1 MEEFDI
7 KRFLKTALAKKAYV
21 ISIVVVSMIIG
32 IIYTFFLLVPKYKA
46 TTKMV
51 LTQVEGTTT
60 TTTTESITSSDI
72 TLNKN
77 LVSVYGE
84 ILKSKKVVSKVIENL
99 GLEFSVAELQE
110 MISIS
115 SGTNA
120 EVLDVSVTSKDPI
133 VSTNITNELAD
144 VFVDEVSEM
153 YKINNVNILDKAEI
167 PNGPCNVNH
176 IKDLAIFTVLGI
188 FLAAGFVLLLYMVD
202 TTIKMEEDIEAY
214 TGLTILT
221 SIPLCETN
229 LVKKGDKVKPTASR
243 TKMSEANKRKAAELV
258 AFEDPK
264 STISETFRTLR
275 ANLAFTQTNK
285 KMKNILLTSSEMSEG
300 KSFVSAN
307 VAVTFAKADKKVIIV
322 DADMRKGRQHNI
334 FKVVNTQGL
343 SNCLSALDDAES
355 MDLEN
360 LARYIKTT
368 KVPNLHIMTSG
379 DRPPNPAELISSS
392 RMTDLLK
399 LLNKVYDIVIID
411 GTPSM
416 IVSDSIIL
424 SKFVDTTIVVAACRS
439 TKIESLQKVKKSIEN
454 VGGKIAG
461 VILNKVPMSE
471 KAYNNR
477 YYYSDAAK
485 EENVERSKEDIK
497 TVKEVLSTAVT
508 FDEPNRFE
516 QQAKVEEPT
525 KITKTSYEDMSED
538 ERNKLIGDYYLADNK
553 LLQYKMENLSNEIS
567 SIKTL
572 FLQAMVNNPK
582 QLTESASTEDIAELK
597 KEIKELRQI
606 VESNKPGLVTEDIKK
621 EFAEIRNMSEILLES
636 QNSNKEKIDK
646 FIEEYK
652 TKKSKTKKDSAE

>member
-21 ISIVVVSMIIG
+21 ISIVVISIIIG

-60 TTTTESITSSDI
+60 QTTESITSSDI

-99 GLEFSVAELQE
+99 GLEFTVAELQE

-133 VSTNITNELAD
+133 ISTNITNELAD

-188 FLAAGFVLLLYMVD
+188 FLAAGFILLLYMVD
-202 TTIKMEEDIEAY
+202 TTIKMEEDVEAY

-221 SIPLCETN
+221 SIPLCENT
-229 LVKKGDKVKPTASR
+229 LVKKGEKIKPGTSR
-243 TKMSEANKRKAAELV
+243 TKMSDANKRKSAELV

-343 SNCLSALDDAES
+343 SNCLSALDDSDS
-355 MDLEN
+355 MNLEN

-399 LLNKVYDIVIID
+399 LLNKVYDVVIID

-485 EENVERSKEDIK
+485 EENIERSKEDIK
-497 TVKEVLSTAVT
+497 TVKDILSTAVT
-508 FDEPNRFE
+508 VNESTRFDAQE
-516 QQAKVEEPT
+516 KVEEPT
-525 KITKTSYEDMSED
+525 KITKTSFEDMSED

-582 QLTESASTEDIAELK
+582 QLAESASTEDIAELK
-597 KEIKELRQI
+597 KEIKELRKI
-606 VESNKPGLVTEDIKK
+606 VESNKTGLVTEDIKK
-621 EFAEIRNMSEILLES
+621 EFAEIKNMSEILLES
-636 QNSNKEKIDK
+636 QNNNKEKIDK

-652 TKKSKTKKDSAE
+652 TKKTKTKKESAE

>member
-21 ISIVVVSMIIG
+21 ISIVVISIIIG

-60 TTTTESITSSDI
+60 QTTESITSSDI

-99 GLEFSVAELQE
+99 GLEFTVAELQE

-133 VSTNITNELAD
+133 ISTNITNELAD

-202 TTIKMEEDIEAY
+202 TTIKMEEDVEAY

-221 SIPLCETN
+221 SIPLCENT
-229 LVKKGDKVKPTASR
+229 LVKKGEKIKPGTSR
-243 TKMSEANKRKAAELV
+243 TKMSDANKRRTAELV

-343 SNCLSALDDAES
+343 SNCLSALDDSDS
-355 MDLEN
+355 MNLEN

-368 KVPNLHIMTSG
+368 KVSNLHIMTSG

-399 LLNKVYDIVIID
+399 LLNKVYDVVIID

-497 TVKEVLSTAVT
+497 TVKDILSTAVT
-508 FDEPNRFE
+508 VNEPTRFDAQE
-516 QQAKVEEPT
+516 KVEEPT
-525 KITKTSYEDMSED
+525 KITKTSFEDMSED

-582 QLTESASTEDIAELK
+582 QLAESASTEDIAELK
-597 KEIKELRQI
+597 KEIKELRKI
-606 VESNKPGLVTEDIKK
+606 VESNKTGIVTEDIKK
-621 EFAEIRNMSEILLES
+621 EFAEIKNMSEILLES

-652 TKKSKTKKDSAE
+652 TKKTKTKKESAE

>member
-21 ISIVVVSMIIG
+21 ISIVVISMIIG

-60 TTTTESITSSDI
+60 QTTESITSSDI

-99 GLEFSVAELQE
+99 GLEFTVAELQE

-133 VSTNITNELAD
+133 ISTNITNELAD

-202 TTIKMEEDIEAY
+202 TTIKMEEDVEAY

-221 SIPLCETN
+221 SIPLCENT
-229 LVKKGDKVKPTASR
+229 LVKKGEKIKPGTSR
-243 TKMSEANKRKAAELV
+243 TKMSDANKRRTAELV

-343 SNCLSALDDAES
+343 SNCLSALDDSDS
-355 MDLEN
+355 MNLEN

-399 LLNKVYDIVIID
+399 LLNKVYDVVIID

-497 TVKEVLSTAVT
+497 TVKDILSTAVT
-508 FDEPNRFE
+508 VNEPTRFDAQE
-516 QQAKVEEPT
+516 KVEEPT
-525 KITKTSYEDMSED
+525 KITKTSFEDMSED

-582 QLTESASTEDIAELK
+582 QLAESASTEDIAELK
-597 KEIKELRQI
+597 KEIKELRKI
-606 VESNKPGLVTEDIKK
+606 VESNKTGLVTEDIKK
-621 EFAEIRNMSEILLES
+621 EFAEIKNMSEILLES

-652 TKKSKTKKDSAE
+652 IKKTKTKKESAE

>member
-21 ISIVVVSMIIG
+21 ISIVVISMIIG

-60 TTTTESITSSDI
+60 QTTESITSSDI

-99 GLEFSVAELQE
+99 GLEFTVAELQE

-133 VSTNITNELAD
+133 ISTNITNELAD

-202 TTIKMEEDIEAY
+202 TTIKMEEDVEAY

-221 SIPLCETN
+221 SIPLCENT
-229 LVKKGDKVKPTASR
+229 LVKKGEKIKPGTSR
-243 TKMSEANKRKAAELV
+243 TKMSDANKRRTAELV

-343 SNCLSALDDAES
+343 SNCLSALDDSDS
-355 MDLEN
+355 MNLEN

-399 LLNKVYDIVIID
+399 LLNKVYDVVIID

-497 TVKEVLSTAVT
+497 TVKDILSTAVT
-508 FDEPNRFE
+508 VNEPTRFDAQE
-516 QQAKVEEPT
+516 KVEEPT
-525 KITKTSYEDMSED
+525 KITKTSFEDMSED
-538 ERNKLIGDYYLADNK
+538 KRNKLIGDYYLADNK

-582 QLTESASTEDIAELK
+582 QLAESASTEDIAELK
-597 KEIKELRQI
+597 KEIKELRKI
-606 VESNKPGLVTEDIKK
+606 VESNKTGLVTEDIKK
-621 EFAEIRNMSEILLES
+621 EFAEIKNMSEILLES

-652 TKKSKTKKDSAE
+652 IKKTKTKKESAE

>member
-21 ISIVVVSMIIG
+21 ISIVVISIIIG

-60 TTTTESITSSDI
+60 QTTESITSSDI

-99 GLEFSVAELQE
+99 GLEFTVAELQE

-133 VSTNITNELAD
+133 ISTNITNELAD

-202 TTIKMEEDIEAY
+202 TTIKMEEDVEAY

-221 SIPLCETN
+221 SIPLCENT
-229 LVKKGDKVKPTASR
+229 LVKKGEKIKPGTSR
-243 TKMSEANKRKAAELV
+243 TKMSEANKRRTAELV

-343 SNCLSALDDAES
+343 SNCLSALDDSDS
-355 MDLEN
+355 MNLEN

-399 LLNKVYDIVIID
+399 LLNKVYDVVIID

-497 TVKEVLSTAVT
+497 TVKDILSTAVT
-508 FDEPNRFE
+508 VNEPTRFDAQE
-516 QQAKVEEPT
+516 KVEEPT
-525 KITKTSYEDMSED
+525 KITKTSFEDMSED

-582 QLTESASTEDIAELK
+582 QLAESASTEDIAELK
-597 KEIKELRQI
+597 KEIKELRKI
-606 VESNKPGLVTEDIKK
+606 VESNKTGLVTEDIKK
-621 EFAEIRNMSEILLES
+621 EFAEIKNMSEILLES

-652 TKKSKTKKDSAE
+652 IKKTKTKKESAE

>member
-21 ISIVVVSMIIG
+21 ISIVVISIIIG

-60 TTTTESITSSDI
+60 QTTESITSSDI

-99 GLEFSVAELQE
+99 GLEFTVAELQE

-133 VSTNITNELAD
+133 ISTNITNELAD

-188 FLAAGFVLLLYMVD
+188 FLAAGFILLLYMVD
-202 TTIKMEEDIEAY
+202 TTIKMEEDVEAY

-221 SIPLCETN
+221 SIPLCENT
-229 LVKKGDKVKPTASR
+229 LVKKGEKIKPGTSR
-243 TKMSEANKRKAAELV
+243 TKMSDANKRKSAELV

-343 SNCLSALDDAES
+343 SNCLSALDDSDS
-355 MDLEN
+355 MNLEN

-399 LLNKVYDIVIID
+399 LLNKVYDVVIID

-485 EENVERSKEDIK
+485 EENIERSKEDIK
-497 TVKEVLSTAVT
+497 TVKDILSTAVT
-508 FDEPNRFE
+508 VNESTRFDAQE
-516 QQAKVEEPT
+516 KVEEPT
-525 KITKTSYEDMSED
+525 KITKTSFEDMSED

-582 QLTESASTEDIAELK
+582 QLAESASTEDIAELK
-597 KEIKELRQI
+597 KEIKELRKI
-606 VESNKPGLVTEDIKK
+606 VESNKTGLVTEDIKK
-621 EFAEIRNMSEILLES
+621 EFAEIKNMSEILLES
-636 QNSNKEKIDK
+636 QNNNKEKIDK

-652 TKKSKTKKDSAE
+652 TKKTKKESAE

>member
-21 ISIVVVSMIIG
+21 ISIVVISIIIG

-60 TTTTESITSSDI
+60 QTTESITSSDI

-99 GLEFSVAELQE
+99 GLEFTVAELQE

-133 VSTNITNELAD
+133 ISTNITNELAD

-202 TTIKMEEDIEAY
+202 TTIKMEEDVEAY

-221 SIPLCETN
+221 SIPLCENT
-229 LVKKGDKVKPTASR
+229 LVKKGEKIKPGTSR
-243 TKMSEANKRKAAELV
+243 TKMSDANKRKSAELV

-343 SNCLSALDDAES
+343 SNCLSALDDSDS
-355 MDLEN
+355 MNLEN

-399 LLNKVYDIVIID
+399 LLNKVYDVVIID

-485 EENVERSKEDIK
+485 EENIERSKEDIK
-497 TVKEVLSTAVT
+497 TVKDILSTAVT
-508 FDEPNRFE
+508 VNESTRFDAQE
-516 QQAKVEEPT
+516 KVEEPT
-525 KITKTSYEDMSED
+525 KITKTSFEDMSED

-582 QLTESASTEDIAELK
+582 QLAESASTEDIAELK
-597 KEIKELRQI
+597 KEIKELRKI
-606 VESNKPGLVTEDIKK
+606 VESNKTGLVTEDIKK
-621 EFAEIRNMSEILLES
+621 EFAEIKNMSEILLES
-636 QNSNKEKIDK
+636 QNNNKEKIDK

-652 TKKSKTKKDSAE
+652 TKKTKTKKESAE

>member
-21 ISIVVVSMIIG
+21 ISIVVISIIIG

-60 TTTTESITSSDI
+60 QTTESITSSDI

-99 GLEFSVAELQE
+99 GLEFTVAELQE

-133 VSTNITNELAD
+133 ISTNITNELAD

-202 TTIKMEEDIEAY
+202 TTIKMEEDVEAY

-221 SIPLCETN
+221 SIPLCENT
-229 LVKKGDKVKPTASR
+229 LVKKGEKIKPGTSR
-243 TKMSEANKRKAAELV
+243 TKMSDANKRKSAELV

-343 SNCLSALDDAES
+343 SNCLSALDDSDS
-355 MDLEN
+355 MNLEN

-399 LLNKVYDIVIID
+399 LLNKVYDVVIID

-497 TVKEVLSTAVT
+497 TVKDILSTAVT
-508 FDEPNRFE
+508 VNESTRFDAQE
-516 QQAKVEEPT
+516 KVEEPT
-525 KITKTSYEDMSED
+525 KITKTSFEDMSED

-582 QLTESASTEDIAELK
+582 QLAESASTEDIAELK
-597 KEIKELRQI
+597 KEIKELRKI
-606 VESNKPGLVTEDIKK
+606 VESNKTGLVTEDIKK
-621 EFAEIRNMSEILLES
+621 EFAEIKNMSEILLES
-636 QNSNKEKIDK
+636 QNNNKEKIDK

-652 TKKSKTKKDSAE
+652 IKKTKTKKESAE